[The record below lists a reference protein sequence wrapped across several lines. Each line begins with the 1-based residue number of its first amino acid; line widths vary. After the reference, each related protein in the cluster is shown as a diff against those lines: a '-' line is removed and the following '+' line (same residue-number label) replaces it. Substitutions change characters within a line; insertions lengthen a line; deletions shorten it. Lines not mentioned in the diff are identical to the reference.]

1 MTPFGDFIFFG
12 LLLYAV
18 LPTIVLGLFGRAG
31 RRWLLVVTLALLAVQ
46 YAGELEVWPGVE
58 VRELW
63 IVLGYA
69 VLEGAVAWAFLRW
82 KSRVTF
88 WLALVL
94 SILPLAISKLLPLF
108 ATETVFG
115 FLGISYVTFRA
126 VDVVLSIKDGVVK
139 QLSAA
144 QYLAYL
150 LFFPTLS
157 SGPIDRYR
165 RFALDWLRTRTRA
178 EFLDD
183 LDFALARVFRGFL
196 YKFIVAALLYAHWVT
211 PLTRQRGFLPMLGLM
226 YADTLYLFF
235 DFAGYSAF
243 AVGLSRLFG
252 IKTPENFDAPFL
264 SRNIKE
270 FWTRWHISLSFWF
283 RDHVFMRFQ
292 LAAAKGKW
300 FQGKHTASY
309 VGLFVTFGLM
319 GLWHGLALHFILY
332 GLYHAT
338 LLSAYDWFSRWNKRT
353 KRWGDGPAWRVG
365 NILLT
370 FHAFAFSI
378 LLFNGRLTP
387 HAPPLRE
394 EVVEKADC
402 DEVVGYLWDRAAPG
416 APRAVDIYLDYAWI
430 ARVPADEFRD
440 DLRERGLGDGR
451 LGFRFAL
458 PAYVRD
464 GHSHTIGVRR
474 VAPDRELQGS
484 PEVVTCERE

>member
-18 LPTIVLGLFGRAG
+18 VPTIGLGMFGRAG
-31 RRWLLVVTLALLAVQ
+31 RWWLLIATLALLAVQ
-46 YAGELEVWPGVE
+46 FHESLAIRPALP

-69 VLEGAVAWAFLRW
+69 VFEGAVAWIYLRW
-82 KSRVTF
+82 KSAVTF
-88 WLALVL
+88 WIALLAAIAPLLL
-94 SILPLAISKLLPLF
+94 SKVLPLLE
-108 ATETVFG
+108 TETVFG

-139 QLSAA
+139 ELRAG
-144 QYLAYL
+144 QYLAFL
-150 LFFPTLS
+150 LFFPTIS

-165 RFALDWLRTRTRA
+165 RFGQDWVKQRTRA

-183 LDFALARVFRGFL
+183 LDFAIARVFRGFL
-196 YKFIVAALLYAHWVT
+196 YKFIIAALLYAHAVA
-211 PLTRQRGFLPMLGLM
+211 PLTKQHGFLPLLGLM
-226 YADTLYLFF
+226 YADTFYLFF

-252 IKTPENFDAPFL
+252 IRTPENFDAPFR

-292 LAAAKGKW
+292 IAAAKGKW
-300 FQGKHTASY
+300 FAGKHTANY

-319 GLWHGLALHFILY
+319 GIWHGLALHYILY
-332 GLYHAT
+332 GLYHAA
-338 LLSAYDWFSRWNKRT
+338 LLSGYDWFARWNKQT
-353 KRWGDGPAWRVG
+353 KRWGDGPWWRAG
-365 NILLT
+365 NVVLT

-387 HAPPLRE
+387 HTPPPRE

-402 DEVVGYLWDRAAPG
+402 FEVVGYVWDRSQPSG
-416 APRAVDIYLDYAWI
+416 PRQVDLYVDYGWI
-430 ARVPADEFRD
+430 DRVSADVVRE
-440 DLRERGLGDGR
+440 DLRDRGLGDGR
-451 LGFRFAL
+451 IGFRFEI
-458 PAYVRD
+458 PAYLRD
-464 GHSHTIGVRR
+464 GQSHTIQVRL
-474 VAPDRELQGS
+474 VGPNRELQGS
-484 PEVVTCERE
+484 PEVVRCNP